1 MDDFSRSNSPAGQ
14 DLVSVSRP
22 AKGVLLLTMNR
33 PDKLNALSKALL
45 GELAA
50 ILREAEG
57 DPKIGC
63 VVITGSGKAFSA
75 GADIEDMVSRGVD
88 SYLDPDRLDPWK
100 TVERFAKPLIAAVNG
115 YALGGG
121 CELALL
127 CDFIIASEKARF
139 GQPEL
144 NIGVLPG
151 DGGTQRLPRVVGKPR
166 AMKMVLTGE
175 MIDARRAKEYGLVL
189 EVAPPDELLNRV
201 VAIAEDIAS
210 KPPIAVRLA
219 KQAMLQV
226 FERPLGEGLL
236 YEREVV
242 RQAFETEDLA
252 EGMRAFVEK
261 RRPDFK
267 GR

>member
-1 MDDFSRSNSPAGQ
+1 MDDFRRHNSPTGQ
-14 DLVSVSRP
+14 GPVSVSRP
-22 AKGVLLLTMNR
+22 AKGVLLLVMNR
-33 PDKLNALSKALL
+33 PDQLNALSKGLL

-50 ILREAEG
+50 VLKKAEG
-57 DPKIGC
+57 DPEIGC

-75 GADIEDMVSRGVD
+75 GADIKDMVKRGVE
-88 SYLDPDRLDPWK
+88 SYLDRDRLDPWQAI
-100 TVERFAKPLIAAVNG
+100 ERFAKPLIAAVNG

-151 DGGTQRLPRVVGKPR
+151 DGGTQRLPRLVGKPR
-166 AMKMVLTGE
+166 AMKMILTGE
-175 MIDARRAKEYGLVL
+175 MIDARQAQEYGLVL
-189 EVAPPDELLNRV
+189 ELAPPDELVNRA

-219 KQAMLQV
+219 KQAILQT
-226 FERPLGEGLL
+226 FERPLREGLL

>member
-1 MDDFSRSNSPAGQ
+1 M
-14 DLVSVSRP
+14 V
-22 AKGVLLLTMNR
+22 
-33 PDKLNALSKALL
+33 
-45 GELAA
+45 
-50 ILREAEG
+50 LREAEG
-57 DPKIGC
+57 DPEVGC

-75 GADIEDMVSRGVD
+75 GADIEDMVRRGVE
-88 SYLDPDRLDPWK
+88 SYLDPERLGPWQ
-100 TVERFAKPLIAAVNG
+100 TIERFAKPLIAAVNG

-151 DGGTQRLPRVVGKPR
+151 DGGTQRLPRFVGKPR
-166 AMKMVLTGE
+166 AMKMILTGE
-175 MIDARRAKEYGLVL
+175 MIDARQAKQYGLVL
-189 EVAPPDELLNRV
+189 ELAPPDELMDTVL
-201 VAIAEDIAS
+201 AIAEEIAS

-219 KQAMLQV
+219 KQAMLQA
-226 FERPLGEGLL
+226 FERPLREGLR

-242 RQAFETEDLA
+242 RQVFETEDLA

>member
-1 MDDFSRSNSPAGQ
+1 MDEFTGNVGPPREG
-14 DLVSVSRP
+14 LVSVRRP
-22 AKGVLLLTMNR
+22 AKGVLLLVMNR

-50 ILREAEG
+50 LLAEAEG
-57 DPKIGC
+57 DAEVGC
-63 VVITGSGKAFSA
+63 VVITGNGKAFSA
-75 GADIEDMVSRGVD
+75 GADIEDMVRRGVK
-88 SYLDPDRLDPWK
+88 SYLDPERLDPWQ
-100 TVERFAKPLIAAVNG
+100 TIERFEKPLIAAVNG

-121 CELALL
+121 CELAML
-127 CDFIIASEKARF
+127 CDLIIASEKARF

-151 DGGTQRLPRVVGKPR
+151 DGGTQRLPRLVGKGR
-166 AMKMVLTGE
+166 AMKMILTGE
-175 MIDARRAKEYGLVL
+175 MIDARQAKEYGLVL
-189 EVAPPDELLNRV
+189 ELAPPDELMNKV
-201 VAIAEDIAS
+201 IAIAGDIAS

-219 KQAMLQV
+219 KRAILQA
-226 FERPLGEGLL
+226 FERPLGEGLR

-252 EGMRAFVEK
+252 EGLRAFVEK